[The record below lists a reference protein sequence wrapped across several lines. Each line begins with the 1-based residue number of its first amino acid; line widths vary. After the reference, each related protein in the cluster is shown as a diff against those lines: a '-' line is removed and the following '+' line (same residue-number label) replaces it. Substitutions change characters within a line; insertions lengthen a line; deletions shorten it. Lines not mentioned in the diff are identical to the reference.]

1 MSDYRRFVSY
11 IYNYEA
17 KIKKNNVGFARI
29 EVRGNQCKM
38 TIHMQVKSISSG
50 TLKAYGFVR
59 DGNYLKGIFL
69 EELVIKNGGG
79 DAQIIL
85 DKEDIKGSG
94 SNFKDLGGLIFYV
107 SNDKYFGTEWDDIPL
122 VFEQLIIDNGKT
134 GIIREMNR
142 ESIKTQKRGEVQKSR
157 PLETVTDTGEKAEPE
172 EQREGRKEDGTE
184 AIREETKTEAKTET
198 GAGQQE
204 MEEILKAA
212 ALPQPIFS
220 PCTPKELKGR
230 FGYEMKN
237 DFVMHGYNRFGHL
250 GIMEVKDN
258 HFVGV
263 PGIFCKREQTVA
275 ENYGYGN
282 FCPRTGG
289 QLHYGDFG
297 YWYDSMEYLR

>member
-69 EELVIKNGGG
+69 EELIIKNGGG

-85 DKEDIKGSG
+85 DEEDIKGSG
-94 SNFKDLGGLIFYV
+94 SHFKDLGGLIFYV

-122 VFEQLIIDNGKT
+122 VFEQLIIENGKT
-134 GIIREMNR
+134 GAVREKNR
-142 ESIKTQKRGEVQKSR
+142 EVIKTQKREEEQKSR
-157 PLETVTDTGEKAEPE
+157 SLEAV
-172 EQREGRKEDGTE
+172 TE
-184 AIREETKTEAKTET
+184 AGAEEKQEEPPEDRKEETKGEEKTEP
-198 GAGQQE
+198 GALPQE
-204 MEEILKAA
+204 MAEILEAA

-230 FGYEMKN
+230 FGYEMRN

-263 PGIFCKREQTVA
+263 PGIFCRREQTVA

-297 YWYDSMEYLR
+297 YWYDSMEYLK